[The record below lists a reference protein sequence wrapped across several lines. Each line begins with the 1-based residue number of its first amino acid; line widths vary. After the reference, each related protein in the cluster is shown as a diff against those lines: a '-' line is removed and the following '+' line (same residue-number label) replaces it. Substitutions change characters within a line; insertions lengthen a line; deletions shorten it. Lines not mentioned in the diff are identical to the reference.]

1 MILDLLF
8 LPNAQKMGILA
19 LNVFFYT
26 IKYQHGTFIS
36 DIYHTLEFLPLK
48 YDYFVKIYTFWHTI
62 LDVSGPLASTQ
73 MCKIVWTGFICD
85 IIHYKT

>member
-8 LPNAQKMGILA
+8 LPNAQNMGILA

-48 YDYFVKIYTFWHTI
+48 YDYLVEMSAF
-62 LDVSGPLASTQ
+62 
-73 MCKIVWTGFICD
+73 
-85 IIHYKT
+85 